1 MVAAYC
7 GVLYNSTPIISMT
20 RTTPP
25 KLSLSHEQAIFIA
38 QAAKDKKAEDVLVLE
53 VGDLTSLADF
63 FIFASGESERQV
75 RGLASFIEKMMATR
89 YQTNPVI
96 EGKETANWILLDYGD
111 IIVHIF
117 RSDIRQYYALEKMWA
132 DAPQIPIPES
142 EHQLSP
148 PRQLASG

>member
-1 MVAAYC
+1 
-7 GVLYNSTPIISMT
+7 MT

-25 KLSLSHEQAIFIA
+25 KPSRSHEQAIFIA

-53 VGDLTSLADF
+53 VGDLTSIADF

-75 RGLASFIEKMMATR
+75 RGLASFIEKEMAVR
-89 YQTNPVI
+89 YHTHPVI

-142 EHQLSP
+142 EHPIAP
-148 PRQLASG
+148 PRQLVSG

>member
-1 MVAAYC
+1 
-7 GVLYNSTPIISMT
+7 MT

-89 YQTNPVI
+89 YQTNPVV

-142 EHQLSP
+142 EQQLSP